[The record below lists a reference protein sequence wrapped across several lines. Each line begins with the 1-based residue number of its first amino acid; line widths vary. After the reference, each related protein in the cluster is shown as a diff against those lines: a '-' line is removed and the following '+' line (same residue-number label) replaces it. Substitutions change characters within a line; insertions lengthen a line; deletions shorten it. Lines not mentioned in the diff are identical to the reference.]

1 MNAETMSQ
9 DLQEQPF
16 LLAPLGQYFRY
27 IFVTHLRH
35 LTIVSS
41 ALLSLALTIDLV
53 PQISRVIAHAP
64 PGQATA
70 HVAILVA
77 VRAGDLFPRFLPLA
91 VFFSVLWTE
100 VIQTVSRERILIW
113 NTGRTALYCLVPV
126 LALGILLAPVQYAFD
141 SYLRPK
147 AMGLQADMQLGS
159 AGEYYAKVRAGKT
172 NWISLGHAG
181 GHDLVRGEF
190 LGNRGI
196 VRHVMIY
203 RLDDDGHLR
212 EIDSAEWLSPLPKGW
227 LLHNGQYWT
236 VPLTIDAGGGLSTDV
251 LAAGP
256 AEAVRYL
263 EKSMDL
269 DLDPV
274 WVRNYGIDPNDL
286 PQATL
291 LRMYGH
297 HHDPQIDAFIHA
309 QIQVNRAAAFM
320 PMAMALFATVLSL
333 TLFPYSVDFVSAFLV
348 VLCGYGG
355 YFLMRTLSVMGQQHF
370 VPPFMAAWF
379 TPLLLFG
386 IASVLVLNAER
397 KRRARERERLEH
409 ASEEMSTFGSHAQG

>member
-9 DLQEQPF
+9 DVQEAQF
-16 LLAPLGQYFRY
+16 LLSPLGQYFRY

-70 HVAILVA
+70 HVAILVV
-77 VRAGDLFPRFLPLA
+77 VRAADLFPRFLPLA
-91 VFFSVLWTE
+91 VFFAVLWTE
-100 VIQTVSRERILIW
+100 IIQTVSRERILIW
-113 NTGRTALYCLVPV
+113 NTGRTVLYCLVPV

-147 AMGLQADMQLGS
+147 AIGLQTDMQLGS
-159 AGEYYAKVRAGKT
+159 AGEYYTKVRTAKT
-172 NWISLGHAG
+172 SWFALGHTG
-181 GHDLVRGEF
+181 GHDLVRGEMVYKP
-190 LGNRGI
+190 GI
-196 VRHVMIY
+196 VRHAMIY

-256 AEAVRYL
+256 ADAVRYL

-274 WVRNYGIDPNDL
+274 WVRNFGIDPNDL

-291 LRMYGH
+291 LRMYRH
-297 HHDPQIDAFIHA
+297 HHDPEIDAFIHA
-309 QIQVNRAAAFM
+309 QIQINRATAFM

-333 TLFPYSVDFVSAFLV
+333 TLFPYAVDFLSAFLV
-348 VLCGYGG
+348 VLAGYGG
-355 YFLMRTLSVMGQQHF
+355 YFLMRTLSVMGQQNF
-370 VPPFMAAWF
+370 VPPFVASWF
-379 TPLLLFG
+379 TPLLLIG
-386 IASVLVLNAER
+386 IASALVFNAER

-409 ASEEMSTFGSHAQG
+409 ASEEISYGSHVQG